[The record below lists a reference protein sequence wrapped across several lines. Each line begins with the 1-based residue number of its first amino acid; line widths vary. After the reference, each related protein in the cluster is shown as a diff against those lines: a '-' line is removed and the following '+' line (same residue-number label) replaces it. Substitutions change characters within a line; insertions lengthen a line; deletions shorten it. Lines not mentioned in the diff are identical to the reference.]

1 MSYLLSHLDKLN
13 AYITMPSCIKF
24 VLSWVA
30 RKYIEGACGCNY
42 SGCRNRAP
50 YSENSDL
57 RLLVLLQWELKRVQ
71 ELQELL
77 QKMGELS
84 DWAAADVKQRLP
96 SGLQQVRV
104 CQA

>member
-1 MSYLLSHLDKLN
+1 MYYYAFLYQICS
-13 AYITMPSCIKF
+13 
-24 VLSWVA
+24 VLSCKEV
-30 RKYIEGACGCNY
+30 YIEGACGCNY